1 MEPTKTTDSLDR
13 RKKLFGFIYGRT
25 ERDSRGGAK
34 NTYAAI
40 TLQHEFMLQFHVA
53 ISCCDQLSIFQLDF
67 PFLLLSISQYL
78 AICIYHCLF
87 QLDFPFLLRS
97 ISQNWNSALTSA
109 FLGWISYFNHRV
121 FPEIG
126 NLHLPM
132 PFLMTNCS

>member
-1 MEPTKTTDSLDR
+1 MEPSKTTDSLDR

-67 PFLLLSISQYL
+67 PFLMPSISQYLEFNIYDCFFGLDFPFSLLSISQ
-78 AICIYHCLF
+78 
-87 QLDFPFLLRS
+87 
-97 ISQNWNSALTSA
+97 N
-109 FLGWISYFNHRV
+109 
-121 FPEIG
+121 
-126 NLHLPM
+126 
-132 PFLMTNCS
+132 